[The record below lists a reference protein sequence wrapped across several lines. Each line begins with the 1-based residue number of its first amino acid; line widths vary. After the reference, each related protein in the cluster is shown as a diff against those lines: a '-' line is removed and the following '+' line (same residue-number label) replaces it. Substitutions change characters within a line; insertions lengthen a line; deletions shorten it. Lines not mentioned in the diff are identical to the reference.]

1 MSSLTDE
8 REFDMAVLCGIYGK
22 TEPEY
27 VGCVLDNYEHN
38 GYNDSDWYAICW
50 DEEQQKVTHVEYDTT
65 RAGGG
70 GYAKVDAT
78 MDVIRKV
85 YRYYKEIARKSF
97 DSTWNQE
104 QAKKVRLED
113 TVRIIRGRK
122 VKKGTIGKVFWI
134 GKSFNY
140 YSGRAEERVGIEV
153 NGERVFLPLE
163 YVEVVDWESRL
174 ITGKERKKIIR
185 SAAVNYLPARYHSV
199 FAS

>member
-104 QAKKVRLED
+104 QAKFAGKIPSASSEAGKLRRERLEKYSGLERASTTIPVAQRNGLASRS
-113 TVRIIRGRK
+113 TVSVSFFHWSMWK
-122 VKKGTIGKVFWI
+122 SLIGK
-134 GKSFNY
+134 
-140 YSGRAEERVGIEV
+140 
-153 NGERVFLPLE
+153 
-163 YVEVVDWESRL
+163 
-174 ITGKERKKIIR
+174 
-185 SAAVNYLPARYHSV
+185 AV
-199 FAS
+199 

>member
-8 REFDMAVLCGIYGK
+8 RKFDMAVLCGIYGK

-27 VGCVLDNYEHN
+27 VGCVLDTYEHN

-50 DEEQQKVTHVEYDTT
+50 DEEQQKVTYVEYDTT

-104 QAKKVRLED
+104 QAKKIRRED
-113 TVRIIRGRK
+113 TVRQ
-122 VKKGTIGKVFWI
+122 T
-134 GKSFNY
+134 
-140 YSGRAEERVGIEV
+140 
-153 NGERVFLPLE
+153 
-163 YVEVVDWESRL
+163 
-174 ITGKERKKIIR
+174 
-185 SAAVNYLPARYHSV
+185 
-199 FAS
+199 